1 MRAPLSVP
9 LGAMTPCRIVS
20 SLLPLVALSM
30 LVAACGNSSSG
41 SGGGSSSAAP
51 PASSADF
58 PSPKGKSLLQLKAGL
73 GPGPVLAPTVSIVN
87 PGRDRYG
94 FGLFDR
100 ARKQIA
106 QAPVA
111 LYVERSG
118 SSKVSGPFLA
128 RDLPLDVKPAYQ
140 SETVAKDPTAAKS
153 LYVTTLKVKKPG
165 DYAVLGV
172 AKLDGRLVAT
182 DPTYMGVGK
191 PSEVPRVGQQAP
203 VIDTPTAQSVGGD
216 VSKIDTR
223 VPPDSMHDVNFA
235 DVVGKKP
242 VVLVFATPALC
253 QSRVCGPVVDIAE
266 EVKAEDKGKAAF
278 IHMEIYNGNKI
289 GQGCLD
295 GTRLQNQ
302 CLRPQVVAYHLPTEP
317 WAFAIDR
324 RGKIVAR
331 LEGAYSH
338 DELAAAVRLAET
350 H

>member
-1 MRAPLSVP
+1 MSRASLAAAVP
-9 LGAMTPCRIVS
+9 LM
-20 SLLPLVALSM
+20 ALS
-30 LVAACGNSSSG
+30 LFAGGCGGSDSDSQSASG
-41 SGGGSSSAAP
+41 SQP

-58 PSPKGKSLLQLKAGL
+58 PSPKGKSLLELKRGL
-73 GPGPVLAPTVSIVN
+73 GPGPVLAPTVSVVS

-111 LYVERSG
+111 LYVEKSG
-118 SSKVSGPFLA
+118 SRKVTGPFLA
-128 RDLPLDVKPAYQ
+128 RDLPMVVKPAFQ

-153 LYVTTLKVKKPG
+153 LYVADLRVKKPG

-182 DPTYMGVGK
+182 DPIYLGVGAA
-191 PSEVPRVGQQAP
+191 SQVPRVGEQAP
-203 VIDTPTAQSVGGD
+203 VINTPTTESVGGD

-223 VPPDSMHDVNFA
+223 VPPDDMHDVNFA

-242 VVLVFATPALC
+242 VILVFATPALC

-266 EVKAEDKGKAAF
+266 EVKSEHKGDAAF
-278 IHMEIYNGNKI
+278 IHMEIYNDNKI
-289 GQGCLD
+289 AQGCLE
-295 GTRLQNQ
+295 GTRLVNQ
-302 CLRPQVVAYHLPTEP
+302 CLRPQVLAYHLPSEP

-324 RGKIVAR
+324 HGKIVQR
-331 LEGAYSH
+331 LEGAFSKG
-338 DELAAAVRLAET
+338 ELENALKLAEAR
-350 H
+350 